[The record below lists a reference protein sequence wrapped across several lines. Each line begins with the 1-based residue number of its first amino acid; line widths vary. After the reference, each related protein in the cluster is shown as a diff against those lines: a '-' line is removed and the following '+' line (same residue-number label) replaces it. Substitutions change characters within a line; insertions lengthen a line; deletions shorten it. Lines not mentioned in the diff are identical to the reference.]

1 MSSLRVGFLQE
12 VMMAIVIMV
21 CGIYWMF
28 FGLIQNTNNL
38 RSSIVYKVL
47 PFFTGMLALLVAMDW
62 MCWINISGSVG

>member
-1 MSSLRVGFLQE
+1 MSSLRAGFQE
-12 VMMAIVIMV
+12 DMMAIIVMV

-28 FGLIQNTNNL
+28 VGLIQNTNNL

>member
-1 MSSLRVGFLQE
+1 
-12 VMMAIVIMV
+12 MAIIVMV

>member
-12 VMMAIVIMV
+12 VMMAIVVMV

>member
-1 MSSLRVGFLQE
+1 MSSLRAGFQE
-12 VMMAIVIMV
+12 DMMAIIVMV